1 MPAFPAKLLL
11 RLKHLLPAA
20 AMAALASLAA
30 VAPARA
36 QDAPAPDAPTAAD
49 WPQIVERARGQ
60 TVYFNAWGGAE
71 TINAYIAWVGERV
84 AEEYGITLRHVK
96 LADTAD
102 ALARVLA
109 EKTAGRTGDGS
120 VDLIWINGEN
130 FAAMKSN
137 GLLYGPFTAALP
149 NFALVDIEGK
159 PTTTLDFT
167 VPVDGLEAPWGM
179 AQLVFLYDTA
189 RLAEPPRSLP
199 ALLDWAAAHPGRFT
213 YPAPPDFIGSTF
225 LKQALYALAPD
236 PAMLLRPPV
245 DDGHFTAATTPLW
258 EFLGALHPH
267 LWRGGEAFPQSGQAQ
282 RQLLDDG
289 ALDISLSFNPG
300 EASSAIAQG
309 LLPDTVRTYVLK
321 GGTIGNTHFVAIP
334 FNASA
339 KEGAMVV
346 ADFLMSPEAQLRK
359 QDAAVWGDPTVL
371 AMGKLSAAD
380 RAAFADQ
387 PRGVATLAPDALGP
401 VLPEPHPEWMTRI
414 EEEWRKRYGS

>member
-1 MPAFPAKLLL
+1 MPAFRARLLPRLNHLL
-11 RLKHLLPAA
+11 RAA
-20 AMAALASLAA
+20 ATALLAGLAA
-30 VAPARA
+30 AAASA
-36 QDAPAPDAPTAAD
+36 QNAASPAPPTAAD
-49 WPQIVERARGQ
+49 WPRIVERARGQ

-71 TINAYIAWVGERV
+71 TINAYIAWVGERL
-84 AEEYGITLRHVK
+84 AEEHGITLRHVK
-96 LADTAD
+96 LTDTAD
-102 ALARVLA
+102 AVARVLA
-109 EKTAGRTGDGS
+109 EKTAGRSSDGS

-130 FAAMKSN
+130 FAAMKSS

-149 NFALVDIEGK
+149 NFALVDVEGK
-159 PTTTLDFT
+159 PSTTLDFT

-179 AQLVFLYDTA
+179 AQLVFMYDSA
-189 RLAEPPRSLP
+189 RLADPPRSLQ
-199 ALLDWAAAHPGRFT
+199 ALLDWTAQHRGRFT
-213 YPAPPDFIGSTF
+213 YPAPPDFIGTTF

-236 PAMLLRPPV
+236 PATLLRPPV

-267 LWRGGEAFPQSGQAQ
+267 LWRGGEAFPKSAQAQ

-289 ALDISLSFNPG
+289 AIDIALSFNPG

-346 ADFLMSPEAQLRK
+346 ANFLMSFEAQLRK

-371 AMGKLSAAD
+371 AMGKLSIEE
-380 RAAFADQ
+380 RAAFAEQ

>member
-1 MPAFPAKLLL
+1 VRDQVRCF
-11 RLKHLLPAA
+11 RHLALSL
-20 AMAALASLAA
+20 ALAICSAGA
-30 VAPARA
+30 PVAA
-36 QDAPAPDAPTAAD
+36 QDAPAASD

-60 TVYFNAWGGAE
+60 TVYFNAWGGAD

-84 AEEYGITLRHVK
+84 DEDYGVTLRQVK
-96 LADTAD
+96 LTDTAE
-102 ALARVLA
+102 AVARVVA
-109 EKTAGRTGDGS
+109 EKTAGKTSGGS

-137 GLLYGPFTAALP
+137 GLLYGPFTQALP
-149 NFALVDIEGK
+149 NYGLVDVEGK

-179 AQLVFLYDTA
+179 AQLVFMYDSA
-189 RLAEPPRSLP
+189 RLAAPPRSVQ
-199 ALLDWAAAHPGRFT
+199 ALLNWVMDNPGRFT

-236 PAMLLRPPV
+236 PKMLLQPPV
-245 DDGHFTAATTPLW
+245 DDGHFTAAAAPLW
-258 EFLGALHPH
+258 EFLDALHPH
-267 LWRGGEAFPQSGQAQ
+267 LWRSGEAFPQNGQEQ

-289 ALDISLSFNPG
+289 ALDIALTFNPG

-309 LLPDTVRTYVLK
+309 LLPDSVRTYVLE

-334 FNASA
+334 FNANA

-346 ADFLMSPEAQLRK
+346 ANFLLSPEAQLRK
-359 QDAAVWGDPTVL
+359 QDADIWGDPTVL

-380 RAAFADQ
+380 RTAFAEQ
-387 PRGVATLAPDALGP
+387 KRGIATLAPEQLGP
-401 VLPEPHPEWMTRI
+401 ALPEPHPTWMTRI